1 MVCVIFASH
10 ARSFAIS
17 VTSAVEKNLIAFCG
31 GFPRGLNRRDEISI
45 GTSCGWHPSTQ
56 AACSTVSRAG
66 RLPSNARNCCCSS
79 FSLCENCCTYMT
91 KPPKAAKPAATMSAM
106 DAIYHRR
113 AVRHYAPQTIDQ
125 AVIRALLDAAVHAP
139 TAMHEEPWSF
149 AVIQDKNLL
158 NRLSDS
164 AKERVR
170 SDAQGSDSPHAKHS
184 LDLVNEPEF
193 NVFYN
198 AGTLIVIYGK
208 FQGPFVVA
216 DCWLA
221 AENLMLAAC
230 ATGLGTCVIGFAVSA
245 LNTPEWKAELK
256 IPAEMAAIAPIIVGV
271 PDGETPPVPRKPPE
285 IVAWK

>member
-1 MVCVIFASH
+1 
-10 ARSFAIS
+10 
-17 VTSAVEKNLIAFCG
+17 
-31 GFPRGLNRRDEISI
+31 
-45 GTSCGWHPSTQ
+45 
-56 AACSTVSRAG
+56 
-66 RLPSNARNCCCSS
+66 
-79 FSLCENCCTYMT
+79 MT
-91 KPPKAAKPAATMSAM
+91 KPPKAAQTEVSMSAM

-113 AVRHYAPQTIDQ
+113 SVRDYTPQTIGQ
-125 AVIRALLDAAVHAP
+125 AVILTLLDAAVHAP

-149 AVIQDKNLL
+149 AVIQDRNLL

-170 SDAQGSDSPHAKHS
+170 SEAQGSDSHHAKHS
-184 LDLVNEPEF
+184 LDLVNKPDF
-193 NVFYN
+193 HVFYN

-230 ATGLGTCVIGFAVSA
+230 AKGLGTCVIGFAVSA

-256 IPAEMAAIAPIIVGV
+256 IPAEMTAIAPIIVGV
-271 PDGETPPVPRKPPE
+271 PAGETPPVPRKKPE
-285 IVAWK
+285 ILIWKNK